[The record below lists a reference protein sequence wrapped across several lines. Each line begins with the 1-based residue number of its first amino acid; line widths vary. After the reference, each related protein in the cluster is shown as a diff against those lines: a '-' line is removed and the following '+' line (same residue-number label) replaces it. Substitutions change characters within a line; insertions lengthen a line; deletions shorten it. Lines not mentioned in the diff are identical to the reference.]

1 LRDRPVRVL
10 LAENTIRGLGGSY
23 ESLFITATS
32 ADRSRFEPIALFF
45 QPNHFIDRLLAQGIR
60 VIQGRSLHFWE
71 RPAYIEKSATL
82 RSNLPR
88 RGILGSARRSLVALL
103 RAVFGGLPMAW
114 TVRSILRRER
124 IDILHC
130 NNNLQRDAMM
140 VLGARLAG
148 VPVVAHERQLAR
160 CSLFARWM
168 SRKVA
173 VLICISDAVLEF
185 ARTSGCHARDRRR
198 IYNAIDLTACR
209 GVYPSLPAGPR
220 RVGIVGRI
228 LPRKGQRHFI
238 DAAARIRSKFPDVEF
253 YIIGAATGDA
263 LIYASELKALAERLG
278 IASAIRWTG
287 YVEQPLPLVASLD
300 VVVHAAIEPEPFG
313 RVVLEAMA
321 LGRPVIAT
329 ALGGPVEIIQD
340 GISGFLVPP
349 EDAEAIAQRVCRLF
363 DDPGLGSRIRAG
375 ALRRAEEFSVEA
387 YARQI
392 GIVYDDALI
401 ASGKDPSFSKAA
413 S

>member
-1 LRDRPVRVL
+1 
-10 LAENTIRGLGGSY
+10 
-23 ESLFITATS
+23 
-32 ADRSRFEPIALFF
+32 
-45 QPNHFIDRLLAQGIR
+45 
-60 VIQGRSLHFWE
+60 
-71 RPAYIEKSATL
+71 
-82 RSNLPR
+82 
-88 RGILGSARRSLVALL
+88 
-103 RAVFGGLPMAW
+103 M
-114 TVRSILRRER
+114 
-124 IDILHC
+124 
-130 NNNLQRDAMM
+130 
-140 VLGARLAG
+140 
-148 VPVVAHERQLAR
+148 
-160 CSLFARWM
+160 
-168 SRKVA
+168 
-173 VLICISDAVLEF
+173 
-185 ARTSGCHARDRRR
+185 
-198 IYNAIDLTACR
+198 
-209 GVYPSLPAGPR
+209 
-220 RVGIVGRI
+220 
-228 LPRKGQRHFI
+228 
-238 DAAARIRSKFPDVEF
+238 
-253 YIIGAATGDA
+253 
-263 LIYASELKALAERLG
+263 
-278 IASAIRWTG
+278 
-287 YVEQPLPLVASLD
+287 EQPLPLVASLD